1 MSQNTQQDHITKK
14 TVVYSTAGTDAVTVR
29 RDVTYQGADGSALAM
44 DVYYPPKMPS
54 ETRLPAV
61 LFVTGFPDPGAV
73 RMLGCKMKDMG
84 SYVSWARLVAASG
97 MIAVTSETVNPAIDV
112 TAAFQHVQQ
121 NAGEFGIDETRLGVW
136 SCSGNVPNALS
147 LLTSAH
153 AHLKCAVLY
162 YGYVPDVHGSTT
174 LAETAKRFGF
184 VNPSGISV
192 DDMPPALP
200 IFIARAG
207 QDRMPGLNEALDGF
221 IAAGLSRNLPLT
233 VMNHP
238 QGPHAFELF
247 DDSAVSRHIVRLTLE
262 FLGFHLRG

>member
-14 TVVYSTAGTDAVTVR
+14 TVVYTLDGTDAVTVR
-29 RDVTYQGADGSALAM
+29 RDVTYQGADGSALGM
-44 DVYYPPKMPS
+44 DVYYPPQGRP
-54 ETRLPAV
+54 EAGWPAV
-61 LFVTGFPDPGAV
+61 LFVTGFPDPGAE

-84 SYVSWARLVAASG
+84 SYISWARLVAASG
-97 MIAVTSETVNPAIDV
+97 MVAITSATVEPAVDV
-112 TAAFQHVQQ
+112 RACFHHVRE
-121 NAGEFGIDETRLGVW
+121 NARDLRIDETRLGVW

-153 AHLKCAVLY
+153 AHLKCGVLY

-207 QDRMPGLNEALDGF
+207 HDEMPGLNEALDRF

-238 QGPHAFELF
+238 QGPHAFDLF
-247 DDSAVSRHIVRLTLE
+247 DDSEVSRHIVRITLE
-262 FLGFHLRG
+262 FFGFHLLG